1 MHEMSITQSILDL
14 VVGEAQKQGAK
25 KITLIRLKIG
35 ELTNVDP
42 MSVEFYLEVIGK
54 GTIAEG
60 VKLEAD
66 VLPITAECNDCGRQ
80 FKIESWDYVCPA
92 CGSKSAKMV
101 TGRELY
107 VESIEVE

>member
-1 MHEMSITQSILDL
+1 MHELSVTQSILDL
-14 VVGEAQKQGAK
+14 VVTEAQKQGVS
-25 KITLIRLKIG
+25 KISLIRLKIG

-42 MSVEFYLEVIGK
+42 MAVEFYLEVIGK

-60 VKLEAD
+60 VKLEAE
-66 VLPITAECNDCGRQ
+66 VLPLTAECTDCGRQ
-80 FKIESWDYVCPA
+80 FKVETWDYTCPQ
-92 CGSKSAKMV
+92 CGGKSAKMV